1 MSSNVYKSVELV
13 GTSSQ
18 SFDDAARIAV
28 RRAGET
34 LRDLQWMEVIEQ
46 RGYIKG
52 GEINEF
58 QVKVRVWFGL
68 EGDGSGA

>member
-1 MSSNVYKSVELV
+1 MSNNVYKAVDLV

-18 SFDDAARIAV
+18 SFDDAARMAV

-34 LRDLQWMEVIEQ
+34 LRDLQWMEVLEQ

-52 GEINEF
+52 GEVQEF
-58 QVKVRVWFGL
+58 QVKVRIWFGL
-68 EGDGSGA
+68 EGE